1 MRRFVDLCQ
10 TAALCGGYVAIVWV
24 FYRAIMEL

>member
-1 MRRFVDLCQ
+1 MRRIVDLAQ
-10 TAALCGGYVAIVWV
+10 NAALCGGYVAIVWI

>member
-1 MRRFVDLCQ
+1 MRRIVDLAQ
-10 TAALCGGYVAIVWV
+10 NVALCGGYVAIVWV

>member
-10 TAALCGGYVAIVWV
+10 NLALCVWYVAVVWV